1 MHMLK
6 DDQLIN
12 CYLEA
17 NQLKLDNKFL
27 HLLLNEIN
35 KRKLGFNSE
44 SSKGLGSSK
53 SF

>member
-1 MHMLK
+1 MYRLK

-17 NQLKLDNKFL
+17 KKLKLDNKFL
-27 HLLLNEIN
+27 HLLLIELN
-35 KRKLGFNSE
+35 KRNLGFNSGN
-44 SSKGLGSSK
+44 SKGPVSGR